1 MRPRAKEL
9 RRIARQNQNKHY
21 WWAVLVTLVAALL
34 GGAGAMLGGPQLNF
48 NINFSF
54 PADFGGFYGS
64 DPDAVFSQIETLW
77 RQLLPW
83 FGVIAAIA
91 SITSVIA
98 IASIVLAGP
107 VCWGYSR
114 YCLQMHDGEC
124 TAPFQTLFSGFQHFG
139 KTLGLYWWITLKV
152 FLWELIAFGAMFV
165 CMLIAIPVMVVT
177 FTNTPS
183 YLYADSILE
192 LLPMIRILSAV
203 LLVVYFAALIPAFR
217 AAYSYSMAF
226 YLMVENPNLRV
237 TDAVRCSINLMRG
250 HKWRLFCLDLSF
262 IGWDILNALTFG
274 ILGLL
279 FLNPY
284 QQFART
290 AFYRDLV
297 KADPASRLWANA
309 APYPVP
315 PTGCQ
320 PGTLP
325 PQTAAPVIP
334 NPPVLNAP
342 APLDASAPQ
351 NGPAPLDI
359 PAPQD
364 APAADAPGNTA
375 PPAASGDV
383 PPAPQPPVASEES
396 PAE

>member
-54 PADFGGFYGS
+54 PLDFGGVYGS
-64 DPDAVFSQIETLW
+64 DPGAVFSQIETLW

-83 FGVIAAIA
+83 FGVIAAIS

-107 VCWGYSR
+107 VRWGYSR

-152 FLWELIAFGAMFV
+152 FLWALIALGALFL
-165 CMLIAIPVMVVT
+165 CMLIAIPVMVIA
-177 FTNTPS
+177 FANNPS
-183 YLYADSILE
+183 YHHADSILE
-192 LLPMIRILSAV
+192 LLPMTLILSAV
-203 LLVVYFAALIPAFR
+203 FFVVYFAALIPAFR

-297 KADPASRLWANA
+297 KADPASRLWVNA

-334 NPPVLNAP
+334 SAPVPNAP
-342 APLDASAPQ
+342 APLDAH
-351 NGPAPLDI
+351 APLDA
-359 PAPQD
+359 PAP
-364 APAADAPGNTA
+364 DAPGNPA
-375 PPAASGDV
+375 PAAAPGDPTPV
-383 PPAPQPPVASEES
+383 PQPPVAPEE
-396 PAE
+396 